1 MNPHCIKYHPGAT
14 LDVVLKATLENEF
27 PDLSRSPMASPSLQP
42 SSQNHY
48 MRSPRLSISHHPF
61 DCQAGYPISF
71 PLGMLSNPS
80 VPPSPQPTPD
90 VRTGLERAQS
100 FKQIVER
107 DVQRLDTLPPDVLA
121 SPNVQESLIR
131 VLDGRSNQEL
141 IEVLQRLRGEMTDD
155 NEFAVSMMKIADNN
169 KALESERTDLMSDMK
184 RLTEDLNAQK
194 EEMKQ
199 GLDRLA
205 LLRNSV
211 KGLLKGTYG
220 LHDSPTPRLFLILPQ
235 DVSSRNPLE
244 QSTLSLRLYFL
255 CECGEHIKSTNNK
268 IPHHIHLAKH
278 GGYDITRPKEFL
290 RQYGSYALTILRMLK
305 FQISAAGVT
314 VPALPQLVRVEALDQ
329 RSAALKELPNNI
341 VNGVNQ
347 VISYIEKVSTDQ
359 SKAVSEPAEQT
370 ETPETL
376 EDTDLR
382 QLQTFLKNKVEN
394 KVESKYESKVLG
406 NLYRTITAEGHVK
419 WVCIDHFREIY
430 QDKAAKALRDAVD
443 VQKGSFDENIGRVEV
458 KLQSKV
464 QAEQFYTALEG
475 TKSIFELKLDLT
487 WATTRSDL
495 RRLRDALVKTNV
507 GVLHLDLNNEDA
519 PPSDILNR
527 NHRFEPVIDIMKR
540 PSISSVTI
548 SRFPENFIKRS
559 GLQPHKDKFPNLR
572 HLDIDLN
579 CLRQD
584 ISGFKS
590 LVVQAPN
597 LSNLVLRNDNRDFLR
612 FYNAIAKC
620 QTYTVSFPG
629 RLLRILPPTDTSSQ
643 STADF
648 KGTPDLLKVIGE
660 RIEAVILSKD
670 ELDDS
675 IIARFAKAT
684 ENGSKLKELT
694 LEATKQNLSTKCIE
708 SLASIVARS
717 ELRQFD
723 IHLGSEVAR
732 IRILES
738 IQWKYIRRLDVMM
751 TVGVQETLAM
761 KALADSAKASRK
773 IELEEF
779 SLLPEFGSYD
789 QLSMPRNG
797 LLSEFVASTLL
808 RKLTL
813 EVLMTDEEVLSLIRS
828 ADFSRLQELRLVTK
842 EFKSTSMDAMLDS
855 VQNLA
860 KLRFIGIIGA
870 TVTDEQKRRM
880 KTKGITLKNDWK
892 L

>member
-1 MNPHCIKYHPGAT
+1 MSETQSFRLAGSSDIVEIPCDNVHGEDIIYWDDIVEVFPNAQYLKKGNVIVKKLKDSNGKFYPH
-14 LDVVLKATLENEF
+14 
-27 PDLSRSPMASPSLQP
+27 
-42 SSQNHY
+42 
-48 MRSPRLSISHHPF
+48 
-61 DCQAGYPISF
+61 DCQAGYPIGF
-71 PLGMLSNPS
+71 PLGMLSNP
-80 VPPSPQPTPD
+80 PPSPHPTSD
-90 VRTGLERAQS
+90 IRTGLERASS
-100 FKQIVER
+100 FKQLVET
-107 DVQRLDTLPPDVLA
+107 DVQRLVTLPPDVLA
-121 SPNVQESLIR
+121 SSNVQESLSR

-141 IEVLQRLRGEMTDD
+141 VEVLRQLR
-155 NEFAVSMMKIADNN
+155 DNN
-169 KALESERTDLMSDMK
+169 KALESERTDLMSDVK
-184 RLTEDLNAQK
+184 RLKEDLDAQK

-220 LHDSPTPRLFLILPQ
+220 LYDSPTPRLFLILPQ
-235 DVSSRNPLE
+235 DASLRSPPE
-244 QSTLSLRLYFL
+244 QSTLNLRLYFL
-255 CECGEHIKSTNNK
+255 CECGEHIKSTNSK

-278 GGYDITRPKEFL
+278 EGYDITRPKEFL
-290 RQYGSYALTILRMLK
+290 RQYGTYALTILRMLK

-314 VPALPQLVRVEALDQ
+314 VPTLPQLVRVEALDQ
-329 RSAALKELPNNI
+329 RSATLKELTNNI

-347 VISYIEKVSTDQ
+347 AISYIEKVSADQ
-359 SKAVSEPAEQT
+359 SKALSEPVEQM
-370 ETPETL
+370 EIHETL

-382 QLQTFLKNKVEN
+382 QLQTFLKRKVENKVEN
-394 KVESKYESKVLG
+394 KVESKYENKVPG
-406 NLYRTITAEGHVK
+406 NLYRTITTEGHVK
-419 WVCIDHFREIY
+419 WLCIDHFREIY
-430 QDKAAKALRDAVD
+430 PDKAAKALRDAVN
-443 VQKGSFDENIGRVEV
+443 VLKGSFDENIGRVEM

-475 TKSIFELKLDLT
+475 AKFIFELKLDLT

-495 RRLRDALVKTNV
+495 KRLRDALVKTNV

-527 NHRFEPVIDIMKR
+527 NHRFEPVIDIMQHPPIK
-540 PSISSVTI
+540 SVTI

-559 GLQPHKDKFPNLR
+559 GLQPHKDEFPNIK

-579 CLRQD
+579 CLKQD
-584 ISGFKS
+584 ISGFKN

-597 LSNLVLRNDNRDFLR
+597 LSNLVLRNDKRDFLR

-629 RLLRILPPTDTSSQ
+629 RLLRILPPTDTPSQ
-643 STADF
+643 LTADF
-648 KGTPDLLKVIGE
+648 KGTPDLLKVIGG

-670 ELDDS
+670 ELDDL
-675 IIARFAKAT
+675 IIAGFAKAT

-694 LEATKQNLSTKCIE
+694 LEATKQNLSAKCIE

-751 TVGVQETLAM
+751 TVGAQETLAM
-761 KALADSAKASRK
+761 KALVDSAKASRK

-797 LLSEFVASTLL
+797 HLSEFVAITSL

-813 EVLMTDEEVLSLIRS
+813 EVLMTDEEVLSLIKS

-842 EFKSTSMDAMLDS
+842 EFRSTSMDAMLDS

-860 KLRFIGIIGA
+860 ELRFIGIIGA
-870 TVTDEQKRRM
+870 TVTDEQKKRM
-880 KTKGITLKNDWK
+880 KTKGITLGNAWQV
-892 L
+892 